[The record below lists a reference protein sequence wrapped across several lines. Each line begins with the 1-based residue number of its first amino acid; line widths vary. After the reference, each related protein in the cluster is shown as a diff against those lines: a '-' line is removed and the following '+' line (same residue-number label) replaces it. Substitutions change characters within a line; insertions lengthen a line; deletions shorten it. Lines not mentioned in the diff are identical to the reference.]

1 MTDDASPENLRK
13 FLESDDP
20 AMVRMGLSMAKG
32 SGVPEELLGLVAG
45 LYMHEDNSIRESAKS
60 VFMNFASD
68 EPIAKEEFISLI
80 DSLSDESFEVREAA
94 AETLLKTGDIQSLVP
109 LINFTRINLRDTKSA
124 FFGIPTAGEYTSRFP
139 GPVRASRAG
148 QGEELTVSELKT
160 ILKEKELTTSGTKT
174 LLIQRIMDA
183 GIAFES
189 GFTENLALGI
199 KQMCGNLPNKD
210 VEQLIDDLYDVW
222 GKAGYY
228 GGIANW
234 DDGVDEDMWVDIDF
248 DSGPHCAIVKIIA
261 ILEDSN
267 LVSVH
272 PIYGKRMEHIIW
284 DIREIVG
291 KYSRE
296 YTEGYELY
304 EQWYFVTC
312 SIYLLGWIHW
322 EFDLISEPEKD
333 REILY
338 PYLAGRWDDGT
349 LFWPDAIEFDEFEG
363 ELPNQLREGEL
374 TVSEAAISIGATFA
388 DEDIIAA
395 AEDALHSLSG
405 RIVGGDGDFYAPL

>member
-1 MTDDASPENLRK
+1 MTEDTSPENLRK
-13 FLESDDP
+13 FLESDDL
-20 AMVRMGLSMAKG
+20 ALVRMGLSMAKG
-32 SGVPEELLGLVAG
+32 SGVPDDLLGLVAG
-45 LYMHEDNSIRESAKS
+45 LCMHENNSIRESAKT
-60 VFMNFASD
+60 VFMKFASD
-68 EPIAKEEFISLI
+68 EPIAKKEFISLI
-80 DSLSDESFEVREAA
+80 DSLSDDSFEAREAA
-94 AETLLKTGDIQSLVP
+94 AETLLKTGDIRSLVP
-109 LINFTRINLRDTKSA
+109 LINFTRINLRDTKSV

-148 QGEELTVSELKT
+148 
-160 ILKEKELTTSGTKT
+160 
-174 LLIQRIMDA
+174 
-183 GIAFES
+183 IAFES
-189 GFTENLALGI
+189 GFSENLALGI

-222 GKAGYY
+222 DKAGL
-228 GGIANW
+228 ANW

-261 ILEDSN
+261 ILEDGN
-267 LVSVH
+267 EH
-272 PIYGKRMEHIIW
+272 PIYGKRMEHIIQ
-284 DIREIVG
+284 DIREIVD

-296 YTEGYELY
+296 HIEGFQLD

-349 LFWPDAIEFDEFEG
+349 LFWPDEYSFLDELPFEG
-363 ELPNQLREGEL
+363 ELRNQLMEGEL
-374 TVSEAAISIGATFA
+374 TVSEAAISIGVTFT

-405 RIVGGDGDFYAPL
+405 RIVGGDRDFYTPL